1 MADSALPALQDLQ
14 EWHDP
19 LSRRP
24 SASKSSAI
32 LLLLAR
38 RQSGEAL
45 SWSVWTDGKAARR
58 SPASSGLTAERR
70 GALRLRLECGLSGER
85 ARRALQSRR
94 LNLQPLN
101 FFLQI
106 VQEPRG
112 VRPVHLR
119 MVELER
125 NGQRLFP
132 QMPFVFAPNQKR
144 VVEHAAV
151 HADCPI
157 YLIPGEG

>member
-1 MADSALPALQDLQ
+1 MADSALPTLQDLQ

-19 LSRRP
+19 LSRRS

-85 ARRALQSRR
+85 ARCPSAYGGIAAPQ
-94 LNLQPLN
+94 
-101 FFLQI
+101 FLPS
-106 VQEPRG
+106 VG
-112 VRPVHLR
+112 A
-119 MVELER
+119 
-125 NGQRLFP
+125 NG
-132 QMPFVFAPNQKR
+132 
-144 VVEHAAV
+144 EAA
-151 HADCPI
+151 
-157 YLIPGEG
+157 E